1 MYIYIYIHIINI
13 YICIYIYICIQH
25 IGKQQWRRGGLS
37 GSARSGVVLSRE
49 NILYD
54 IVSYHS
60 KVYYS
65 MVWYSI

>member
-1 MYIYIYIHIINI
+1 M
-13 YICIYIYICIQH
+13 YIYICIQH